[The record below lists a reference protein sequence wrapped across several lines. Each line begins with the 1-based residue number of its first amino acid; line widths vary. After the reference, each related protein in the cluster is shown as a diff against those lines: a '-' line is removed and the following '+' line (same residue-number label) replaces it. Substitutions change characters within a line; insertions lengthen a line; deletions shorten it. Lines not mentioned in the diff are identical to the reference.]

1 MNLAGMTPTGRRVT
15 GPGADLVELES
26 GNGLKHTAIVFHAAW
41 RDHPSLG
48 APLMRALPFLEEPGI
63 AGIAPL
69 VAHDPDE
76 GAFVY
81 ATGTVVSLADVLR
94 VFSASG
100 VPAGVKAALELC
112 FLTAELLVE
121 AAEVAGGQA
130 GLRGHGAVQPW
141 RVALRTD
148 GQVVLLGYGVPQPE
162 LVHASAEQLR
172 SAREDALRYAPP
184 ERLAGE
190 PEELSSDLF
199 SLALVAAELVLGKPL
214 YDGTLAEVRQQATRG
229 EAVRRLYQVRD
240 RMPDGLREAL
250 ARALKP
256 DVDAR
261 YRSAREFVDAI
272 HELLA
277 ASDAEGMSLSDVAK
291 RTLLVLKRGR
301 AVVGGGTGDM
311 SDEEL
316 AEFAAAVELGP
327 TPAVTEARLRRAG
340 APSVPPPAA
349 VAEPARWGK
358 VARAPGEVT
367 RTQELTGPAA
377 DLRERLRSSRR
388 IEATP
393 AAPAPAPEESARD
406 RLRPRLKERGGDDAD
421 AVLPPVAAPPVA
433 APVAAPMPS
442 ALPVSRVPFASVDDL
457 PRPSSGTPAASVAT
471 APAAP
476 AEVAAPPA
484 PAPAPAIAAPI
495 TANPVVRPAPAAP
508 APAAEPPARHRDDP
522 AALLARLRADA
533 PVRPRLRAEPTR
545 SGGAA
550 GVSVSLLVEGVV
562 RTVAVAPDGTVA
574 DLIGQLTLALG
585 PPMDSLGRL
594 EGAWRVERGGRR
606 LPATT
611 PLSELSLDTPL
622 AVVCTPNEVRMV
634 HVEVLGL
641 ADPIRFR
648 APMGA
653 AVDARAIV
661 QHLERLLGLPSAAWQ
676 VSMDG
681 VRLDPRQTLAEAGWS
696 EQPRVVVSR

>member
-1 MNLAGMTPTGRRVT
+1 
-15 GPGADLVELES
+15 
-26 GNGLKHTAIVFHAAW
+26 
-41 RDHPSLG
+41 
-48 APLMRALPFLEEPGI
+48 
-63 AGIAPL
+63 
-69 VAHDPDE
+69 
-76 GAFVY
+76 
-81 ATGTVVSLADVLR
+81 
-94 VFSASG
+94 
-100 VPAGVKAALELC
+100 
-112 FLTAELLVE
+112 
-121 AAEVAGGQA
+121 
-130 GLRGHGAVQPW
+130 
-141 RVALRTD
+141 
-148 GQVVLLGYGVPQPE
+148 
-162 LVHASAEQLR
+162 
-172 SAREDALRYAPP
+172 
-184 ERLAGE
+184 
-190 PEELSSDLF
+190 
-199 SLALVAAELVLGKPL
+199 
-214 YDGTLAEVRQQATRG
+214 
-229 EAVRRLYQVRD
+229 
-240 RMPDGLREAL
+240 
-250 ARALKP
+250 
-256 DVDAR
+256 
-261 YRSAREFVDAI
+261 
-272 HELLA
+272 
-277 ASDAEGMSLSDVAK
+277 
-291 RTLLVLKRGR
+291 
-301 AVVGGGTGDM
+301 
-311 SDEEL
+311 
-316 AEFAAAVELGP
+316 
-327 TPAVTEARLRRAG
+327 
-340 APSVPPPAA
+340 

-406 RLRPRLKERGGDDAD
+406 RLRRRLKERGGDDAD